1 MEGADDPAM
10 GFSGH
15 HCADE
20 DDSTSAIPL
29 TFGAQV
35 YMRSL
40 ALSGRLSWTS
50 CRSSV
55 STRRRSSAISDRR
68 SAPASAKRER
78 RRAESAGGSSG
89 VAMATDIAR
98 TRSRVSPR
106 TRGRVTAT
114 PSRTAGRC
122 STGSV
127 SRRIRSGSR
136 ISWRRCC
143 TSPEGCRCRS
153 RASTTARPACPRS
166 GRPAQ
171 AARAARPGRV
181 RPQPGEARQRGLRRP
196 GWATPV
202 RTTGSPI
209 ADVACSS
216 SRGRTAT
223 KKATDTLRAT
233 ASGSSGFSRLARRGL
248 RHPDGAWRSPQRSGP
263 TAGATGTQTRDD
275 IRRVTRAINGGLIG
289 LSDRIDWLH
298 RTKAVWLDDA

>member
-1 MEGADDPAM
+1 M
-10 GFSGH
+10 
-15 HCADE
+15 
-20 DDSTSAIPL
+20 
-29 TFGAQV
+29 
-35 YMRSL
+35 
-40 ALSGRLSWTS
+40 
-50 CRSSV
+50 
-55 STRRRSSAISDRR
+55 
-68 SAPASAKRER
+68 
-78 RRAESAGGSSG
+78 
-89 VAMATDIAR
+89 
-98 TRSRVSPR
+98 
-106 TRGRVTAT
+106 RGRATAT

-127 SRRIRSGSR
+127 SRRTRSGSR

-166 GRPAQ
+166 GRPASSRAGRSTRPSSPTTRRSSATRST
-171 AARAARPGRV
+171 AA
-181 RPQPGEARQRGLRRP
+181 

-223 KKATDTLRAT
+223 RRPPIRCARQHPEAPDLVVSPDEVFGPKWC
-233 ASGSSGFSRLARRGL
+233 LAIAAAEWADRGCNG
-248 RHPDGAWRSPQRSGP
+248 HADA
-263 TAGATGTQTRDD
+263 DD